1 MTPAPR
7 SALSRLP
14 GDPVSMLGH
23 NQGPPLDAA
32 VSWRRHAWKA
42 ARAELVPHLPIEIVR
57 RRVARARE
65 LGLAYPAYASIL
77 MGSGRD
83 IVAFLFTSEALGLR
97 LRRALPLPAATT
109 EKLRGLKGCDRLLL
123 TAAGEPPEALAALLA
138 RAGIAVREAAEAPP
152 ETAPVRAGG
161 AAIRGLLAPMRL
173 PGDAVVMIGARSAE
187 RDWAEAAR
195 LARFVAADA
204 YFAPAG

>member
-7 SALSRLP
+7 STLSRLP

-23 NQGPPLDAA
+23 NQGPPLDSGY
-32 VSWRRHAWKA
+32 SWRRHAWTA

-57 RRVARARE
+57 RRVTRARE

-77 MGSGRD
+77 LGSGRD

-97 LRRALPLPAATT
+97 LQRAVPLPDRTV
-109 EKLRGLKGCDRLLL
+109 ERLRALKGCDRLLL
-123 TAAGEPPEALAALLA
+123 AAAGEPPQALAALLA
-138 RAGIAVREAAEAPP
+138 RAEIAVRAAAEAPP
-152 ETAPVRAGG
+152 EAAPVRAGG
-161 AAIRGLLAPMRL
+161 DAIRALLAPLKL
-173 PGDAVVMIGARSAE
+173 PGDAVVMVGARAAE

-195 LARFVAADA
+195 LARFVAASA